1 MKAPRG
7 LKKILKTSQSVKL
20 VGSGRFRGFQ
30 LLKAGKPTN
39 VKLSGLT
46 KKLDSKIFSSGSS
59 FPSHAIRGSEKK
71 IGWRGKSGGRRRGS
85 AVDAQL
91 SKCVNSGK
99 LTPQKGFYSLTKL
112 ILIALSESGLVPVL
126 AQRGCSSVSS
136 RVATASDLICYNSKT
151 SKLTIV
157 ELKCGFS
164 GSRTTASQIH
174 GKPCHMNAPVES
186 APDCFLNRHMAQ
198 LAATIQ
204 LTQSET
210 KMLEKVAS
218 LGVDTSSL
226 EGILLYANEDACDL
240 IPIPEWWMKRAPRLV
255 RALA

>member
-1 MKAPRG
+1 M
-7 LKKILKTSQSVKL
+7 
-20 VGSGRFRGFQ
+20 
-30 LLKAGKPTN
+30 
-39 VKLSGLT
+39 
-46 KKLDSKIFSSGSS
+46 
-59 FPSHAIRGSEKK
+59 RGSEKK
-71 IGWRGKSGGRRRGS
+71 IGWKGKSGGRRRGL

-99 LTPQKGFYSLTKL
+99 STPQKGFYSLTKL
-112 ILIALSESGLVPVL
+112 ILIALSEAGLVPVL
-126 AQRGCSSVSS
+126 AQRGCSSVSC
-136 RVATASDLICYNSKT
+136 RVATASDLICYNVKT
-151 SKLTIV
+151 CKLTVV

-164 GSRTTASQIH
+164 GSRTTASQLY
-174 GKPCHMNAPVES
+174 GRPCKMNDPLES

-226 EGILLYANEDACDL
+226 EGVLLYANEEACDL
-240 IPIPEWWMKRAPRLV
+240 IPIPEWWMKRAPKLV